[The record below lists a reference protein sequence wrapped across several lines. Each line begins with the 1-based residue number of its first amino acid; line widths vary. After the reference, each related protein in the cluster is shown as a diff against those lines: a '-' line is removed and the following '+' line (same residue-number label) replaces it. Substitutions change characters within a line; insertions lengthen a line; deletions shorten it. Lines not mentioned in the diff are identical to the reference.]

1 MKLVPPVRDVH
12 ALDTKIPRAEA
23 HFDLVVVGAGT
34 AGTGAALTAAKAGA
48 RVVLIDEHPVAGALI
63 GTDVPYFFG
72 GRATAAVQQS
82 GRMLEQLFSTN
93 PELEEAFEL
102 GVDVRLGTVAWG
114 LYVNGPAMRV
124 LPEPLLGIADAD
136 GATMV
141 GFDRLVLATGARDV
155 VLGFPGWNQPGVMG
169 AQGFA
174 ALVTRY
180 EALASRRIVILG
192 SGALG
197 LETALLA
204 LAHGIEVAAIVEVA
218 ADVQGPPARAAQ
230 VRATGIPIYL
240 GATIAATKSGID
252 GVEGVTLCA
261 LSPSPAKAGARSRGV
276 DDGGTPAPA
285 DPSDTG
291 PRPSP
296 GKDLGKDLSCDTI
309 VLAIGVMPA
318 TELLDAA
325 GTGPTDTIALIGD
338 AATATASRSGLPSD
352 LGQRA
357 RANYAAPDT
366 IVCQCED
373 VTRADLLGVQP
384 PRYLDRPAAMVA
396 RSLSSLLNDGP
407 AHPDQIK
414 RLTRA
419 GMGQCQ
425 GRRCRDQVACLLA
438 EQQNIPLSN
447 VPVASFRAPVRPVP
461 LRVLA
466 DWHERADMAAG
477 WDVWFG
483 IPTQWTPY
491 AVIGTPEEAEHIAG
505 LGGNMHV

>member
-1 MKLVPPVRDVH
+1 MNVVPLVRDIH
-12 ALDTKIPRAEA
+12 ALDSKILHADA
-23 HFDLVVVGAGT
+23 HFDLVVVGAGL
-34 AGTGAALTAAKAGA
+34 AGTRAAIAAAQAGDT
-48 RVVLIDEHPVAGALI
+48 VLLIDEHPVAGALI

-72 GRATAAVQQS
+72 GRATGAVQHN
-82 GRMLEQLFSTN
+82 GRMLEQLFGTN
-93 PELEEAFEL
+93 PDLEEAFDL

-114 LYVNGPAMRV
+114 LYVAGPALRT
-124 LPEPLLGIADAD
+124 LPEPLLGIADGEA
-136 GATMV
+136 ATMV
-141 GFDRLVLATGARDV
+141 GFDRLMLATGARDV
-155 VLGFPGWNQPGVMG
+155 VLGFPGWDQPGVMG

-174 ALVTRY
+174 ALATRY
-180 EALASRRIVILG
+180 EALSSRRIVVLG

-204 LAHGIEVAAIVEVA
+204 HAHGIEVAAIVEVEDA
-218 ADVQGPPARAAQ
+218 VQGPEARAAQ
-230 VRATGIPIYL
+230 VRATGIPIL
-240 GATIAATKSGID
+240 SGTTITATRGGID
-252 GVEGVTLCA
+252 GVEGATLVTL
-261 LSPSPAKAGARSRGV
+261 RGNA
-276 DDGGTPAPA
+276 API
-285 DPSDTG
+285 
-291 PRPSP
+291 
-296 GKDLGKDLSCDTI
+296 DLACDTI
-309 VLAIGVMPA
+309 VLALGVTPA

-325 GTGPTDTIALIGD
+325 GTGPTDNITLIGD
-338 AATATASRSGLPSD
+338 AATATRPDPAYLQAWAKA
-352 LGQRA
+352 LA
-357 RANYAAPDT
+357 EHATPDT

-384 PRYLDRPAAMVA
+384 PHYLDRPEAIAA

-438 EQQNIPLSN
+438 AEQQVPLSA
-447 VPVASFRAPVRPVP
+447 VPVASYRAPVRPVP
-461 LRVLA
+461 LAVLA
-466 DWHERADMAAG
+466 DWQERGDMAEG

-491 AVIGTPEEAEHIAG
+491 AVIGTAEEAEHVAG

>member
-1 MKLVPPVRDVH
+1 MNVVPLVRDVH
-12 ALDTKIPRAEA
+12 ALDTKIPHAEA
-23 HFDLVVVGAGT
+23 HFDLVVVGAGH
-34 AGTGAALTAAKAGA
+34 AGTIAAITAAKAGYT
-48 RVVLIDEHPVAGALI
+48 VLLIDEHPVPGALI

-82 GRMLEQLFSTN
+82 GRMLEQVFGTN
-93 PELEEAFEL
+93 PDLEEAFEL

-114 LYVNGPAMRV
+114 LYGNGPAMRA
-124 LPEPLLGIADAD
+124 LPEPLLGIADGEA
-136 GATMV
+136 AMMV
-141 GFDRLVLATGARDV
+141 GFNRLMLATGARDV

-174 ALVTRY
+174 ALATRY

-204 LAHGIEVAAIVEVA
+204 HAHGIEVAAVVEVEDA
-218 ADVQGPPARAAQ
+218 VQGPAERAAQ
-230 VRATGIPIYL
+230 VRASGIRIHL
-240 GATIAATKSGID
+240 SATIAATNSGID
-252 GVEGVTLCA
+252 GVAGVTLA
-261 LSPSPAKAGARSRGV
+261 PLHASPAKAGAQLHSV
-276 DDGGTPAPA
+276 DGGWQHTTSST
-285 DPSDTG
+285 SDTG

-296 GKDLGKDLSCDTI
+296 GSNLGIDLACDTI
-309 VLAIGVMPA
+309 VLAIGVTPA

-325 GTGPTDTIALIGD
+325 GTGQTETITLIGD
-338 AATATASRSGLPSD
+338 AATATRPEAAYLQKWATA
-352 LGQRA
+352 LAQH
-357 RANYAAPDT
+357 AAPDT
-366 IVCQCED
+366 IVCQCEE

-384 PRYLDRPAAMVA
+384 PHYLDRPQAMAA

-438 EQQNIPLSN
+438 ERQQVPLSTI
-447 VPVASFRAPVRPVP
+447 PVASYRAPVRPVP
-461 LRVLA
+461 LRILA
-466 DWHERADMAAG
+466 DWQERADMAAG

-491 AVIGTPEEAEHIAG
+491 AVIGTPDEAEHVAG

>member
-1 MKLVPPVRDVH
+1 MNVVPLVRDRH
-12 ALDTKIPRAEA
+12 ALDTKIPHAEA
-23 HFDLVVVGAGT
+23 HFDLVVVGAGH
-34 AGTGAALTAAKAGA
+34 AGTTAAIAAAKAGDT
-48 RVVLIDEHPVAGALI
+48 VLLIDEHPVPGALI

-82 GRMLEQLFSTN
+82 GRMLEQVFGTN
-93 PELEEAFEL
+93 PDLEEAFEL

-124 LPEPLLGIADAD
+124 LPEPLLGIADGE
-136 GATMV
+136 GAMIV
-141 GFDRLVLATGARDV
+141 GFDRLTLATGARDV

-174 ALVTRY
+174 ALAARY

-197 LETALLA
+197 LETAQLA
-204 LAHGIEVAAIVEVA
+204 LAHGIEVAAIVEVE
-218 ADVQGPPARAAQ
+218 DTVQGPAARAAQ
-230 VRATGIPIYL
+230 VRATGIPIHL
-240 GATIAATKSGID
+240 GTTIAATKSGID
-252 GVEGVTLCA
+252 GVEGITLVP
-261 LSPSPAKAGARSRGV
+261 LNTPPAKAGAQLRSV
-276 DDGGTPAPA
+276 DSGGQHPTSNTP
-285 DPSDTG
+285 DTG
-291 PRPSP
+291 PRPAP
-296 GKDLGKDLSCDTI
+296 GKEHTIDLVCDTI
-309 VLAIGVMPA
+309 VLALGVTPA

-325 GTGPTDTIALIGD
+325 GTGQTETITLIGD
-338 AATATASRSGLPSD
+338 AATATRPEAAYLQKWATA
-352 LGQRA
+352 LAQH
-357 RANYAAPDT
+357 AAPDT

-373 VTRADLLGVQP
+373 VTRADLIGVQP
-384 PRYLDRPAAMVA
+384 PRYLDRPHAMAA

-438 EQQNIPLSN
+438 EQQQVPLSA
-447 VPVASFRAPVRPVP
+447 VPVASHRAPVRPVP

-466 DWHERADMAAG
+466 DWQERGDMAAG

-491 AVIGTPEEAEHIAG
+491 AVIGTPEEAEHVAG